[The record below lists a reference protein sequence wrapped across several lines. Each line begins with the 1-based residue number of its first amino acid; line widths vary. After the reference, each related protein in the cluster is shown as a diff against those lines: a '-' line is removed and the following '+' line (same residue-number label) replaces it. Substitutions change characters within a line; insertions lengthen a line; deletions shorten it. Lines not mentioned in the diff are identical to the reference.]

1 MYFVVCF
8 QKVFP
13 KLRGLM
19 ASKSMA
25 PIKKGL
31 VLKVVL
37 VVGVL
42 TFVFCKE
49 LVDDGFTLSW
59 IVIRSGWQ
67 V

>member
-19 ASKSMA
+19 ASESMP
-25 PIKKGL
+25 PIKEGW

-42 TFVFCKE
+42 TFVFCEE
-49 LVDDGFTLSW
+49 LVDDGFTLPR
-59 IVIRSGWQ
+59 V
-67 V
+67 VV